1 MTTTNL
7 IEDLRLLSPPSF
19 SAWWIA
25 LAAVCLSVCFFLILR
40 RRRGRERVSPEQ
52 QLDPDPW
59 QTALAELE
67 HLLPLLSHEH
77 SRDYAIKAT
86 GILRRYIEARYL
98 LEAPKLATEEFLLLV
113 QDAASLSA
121 EERATLQ
128 TFLGQCD
135 LLKFGRYTA
144 AGAELE
150 KLHTAAVEFV
160 VASRPVAPA
169 EVVQEGTA

>member
-1 MTTTNL
+1 
-7 IEDLRLLSPPSF
+7 
-19 SAWWIA
+19 
-25 LAAVCLSVCFFLILR
+25 
-40 RRRGRERVSPEQ
+40 VSPEQ

-128 TFLGQCD
+128 TFLGHCD

-160 VASRPVAPA
+160 VASRPVTSANG
-169 EVVQEGTA
+169 VQEETA